1 MNRIIGQTESDKGH
15 VDAVSAARVL
25 IKGMEPPDGSATG
38 SRPNTVR
45 HADRTA
51 PTTGAR

>member
-1 MNRIIGQTESDKGH
+1 MRY
-15 VDAVSAARVL
+15 AAARAL
-25 IKGMEPPDGSATG
+25 TKGMDPPDGSRRG
-38 SRPNTVR
+38 SRPNAVR